1 MWNRSPKQDLY
12 PCPRWKS
19 DVRCTSTMILVEY
32 SFKPPSLWRLL
43 SRFYPSPLRNVT
55 SGNEWIDQST
65 LRSTTVLSRIAQT
78 NMVLRVWSRQN
89 RVFRVF
95 SALKRLPPPQSL
107 LNFQAKLVNTSKF
120 DNFFLRFQPLKSKT
134 QKPWQKMI
142 NPMKFH

>member
-65 LRSTTVLSRIAQT
+65 LRFTTVLSRIAQT